1 MKIGDLLDLE
11 NIRLKIKNII
21 KIQTVDNDDT
31 LQMLSWMWTGYW
43 LEWGIVVLTVTKCSS
58 NIKKLDLNF
67 YGSKKDLIQC
77 ICLLL
82 KVAREEGIL

>member
-31 LQMLSWMWTGYW
+31 LQMLS
-43 LEWGIVVLTVTKCSS
+43 
-58 NIKKLDLNF
+58 
-67 YGSKKDLIQC
+67 
-77 ICLLL
+77 
-82 KVAREEGIL
+82 